1 MKIYLILS
9 ILCYACTVYGQHY
22 IPVKEMISN
31 YKEQK
36 DVDALKNYD
45 IIYNIEESP
54 EAGIFME
61 QSLLPS
67 DLPKPKAI
75 RVEWCFEYSSG
86 QKAILYLKKTYSSKE
101 GKADEIST
109 YKNKLAEKYG
119 KDYLGIPAIWY
130 SGKIT
135 VLSCPKNLFGEIV
148 TKNVIEFDIDKGQ
161 IISRNSL
168 NIAKTGTM
176 ETTRSFRPSLDI
188 KYSPIASTDG
198 CWYSN
203 LQYKLDL
210 LEEFVNSKL
219 KKHSSLTTKFGVD
232 ILLVTNKKGKASG
245 YLLSPD
251 ESMNEEEQALTEQL
265 IKQISKLPRWSFG
278 WLQTINGSIFQ
289 GRYLKARY
297 SSDTGWKFEDYLH

>member
-1 MKIYLILS
+1 MKKFLFLS
-9 ILCYACTVYGQHY
+9 ILCYACNVVYGQHY
-22 IPVKEMISN
+22 IPVKKMISN

-36 DVDALKNYD
+36 AIDTLKNHD

-67 DLPKPKAI
+67 DLQRPKDI
-75 RVEWCFEYSSG
+75 RAEWCFEYS
-86 QKAILYLKKTYSSKE
+86 
-101 GKADEIST
+101 
-109 YKNKLAEKYG
+109 KLAEKYG
-119 KDYLGIPAIWY
+119 KDDLGIPAIWY

-135 VLSCPKNLFGEIV
+135 ALSCPKDLFGEIV
-148 TKNVIEFDIDKGQ
+148 TKNVAEFDIEKGQ
-161 IISRNSL
+161 VISRNFL
-168 NIAKTGTM
+168 DIAKTGTM
-176 ETTRSFRPSLDI
+176 EGPRRSRPTI

-210 LEEFVNSKL
+210 LEEFVNGNL
-219 KKHSSLTTKFGVD
+219 KKHKTSTTKFGVD
-232 ILLVTNKKGKASG
+232 ILLVTNKKGKTTG
-245 YLLSPD
+245 YLLSPN
-251 ESMNEEEQALTEQL
+251 EIMNKENQALTEQL

-289 GRYLKARY
+289 GRYVKANY
-297 SSDTGWKFEDYLH
+297 SSDTGWKLEDYLH

>member
-1 MKIYLILS
+1 MKKFLLLS
-9 ILCYACTVYGQHY
+9 ILCYTYNVYAQHY

-31 YKEQK
+31 YKKQK
-36 DVDALKNYD
+36 AIDTLKNHD

-67 DLPKPKAI
+67 DLQRPKDI
-75 RVEWCFEYSSG
+75 RAEWCFEYSSG
-86 QKAILYLKKTYSSKE
+86 QKAMLYLKKIYSSKE
-101 GKADEIST
+101 GKSNEASI

-119 KDYLGIPAIWY
+119 KDDLGIPAIWY

-135 VLSCPKNLFGEIV
+135 ALSCPKDLFGEIV
-148 TKNVIEFDIDKGQ
+148 TKNVAEFDIEKGQ
-161 IISRNSL
+161 VISRNFL
-168 NIAKTGTM
+168 DIAKTGTM
-176 ETTRSFRPSLDI
+176 EGPRRSRPTI

-198 CWYSN
+198 GWYSN

-210 LEEFVNSKL
+210 LEEFVNGNL
-219 KKHSSLTTKFGVD
+219 KKHKTSTTKFGVD
-232 ILLVTNKKGKASG
+232 ILLVTNKKGKTTG
-245 YLLSPD
+245 YLLSPN
-251 ESMNEEEQALTEQL
+251 EIMNKENQALTEQL

-289 GRYLKARY
+289 GRYVKANY
-297 SSDTGWKFEDYLH
+297 SSDTGWKLEDYLH

>member
-1 MKIYLILS
+1 MKKFLFLS
-9 ILCYACTVYGQHY
+9 ILCYACNVVYGQHY
-22 IPVKEMISN
+22 IPVKKMISN

-36 DVDALKNYD
+36 AIDTLKNHD

-67 DLPKPKAI
+67 DLQRPKNI
-75 RVEWCFEYSSG
+75 RAEWCFEYSSG
-86 QKAILYLKKTYSSKE
+86 QKAMLYLKKIYSSKE
-101 GKADEIST
+101 GKSNEASI

-119 KDYLGIPAIWY
+119 KDDLGIPAIWY

-135 VLSCPKNLFGEIV
+135 ALSCPKDLFGEIV
-148 TKNVIEFDIDKGQ
+148 TKNVAEFDIEKGQ
-161 IISRNSL
+161 VISRNFL
-168 NIAKTGTM
+168 DIAKTGTM
-176 ETTRSFRPSLDI
+176 EGPRRSRPTI

-210 LEEFVNSKL
+210 LEEFVNGNL
-219 KKHSSLTTKFGVD
+219 KKHKTSTTKFGVD
-232 ILLVTNKKGKASG
+232 ILLVTNKKGKTTG
-245 YLLSPD
+245 YLLSPN
-251 ESMNEEEQALTEQL
+251 EIMNKENQALTEQL

-289 GRYLKARY
+289 GRYVKANY
-297 SSDTGWKFEDYLH
+297 SSDTGWKLEDYLH

>member
-1 MKIYLILS
+1 MKKFLFLS
-9 ILCYACTVYGQHY
+9 ILCYTYTIYGQHY
-22 IPVKEMISN
+22 IPVKKMISN

-36 DVDALKNYD
+36 AIDALKNYD
-45 IIYNIEESP
+45 IVYNIEESP
-54 EAGIFME
+54 EAGVFME

-67 DLPKPKAI
+67 DLPIPKDI
-75 RVEWCFEYSSG
+75 RAEWCFEYSSG
-86 QKAILYLKKTYSSKE
+86 QKAMLYALKIYSLKE
-101 GKADEIST
+101 GKSNEASI

-119 KDYLGIPAIWY
+119 KDDLEIPAIWY

-135 VLSCPKNLFGEIV
+135 ALSCPKDLFGEIV
-148 TKNVIEFDIDKGQ
+148 TKNVVEFDIEKGQ
-161 IISRNSL
+161 VISRNFL
-168 NIAKTGTM
+168 DIAKTGTM
-176 ETTRSFRPSLDI
+176 EGPRRSRPSI

-203 LQYKLDL
+203 LQYRLDL
-210 LEEFVNSKL
+210 LEEFVNSNF
-219 KKHSSLTTKFGVD
+219 KKHNVETTKFGLD
-232 ILLVTNKKGKASG
+232 ILLVTNKKGKATG

-251 ESMNEEEQALTEQL
+251 EIMNKEEQTLTKQL

-289 GRYLKARY
+289 GRYIKANY

>member
-1 MKIYLILS
+1 MKKFLSLS
-9 ILCYACTVYGQHY
+9 ILCYACTVHGQHY

-36 DVDALKNYD
+36 AIDTLKNHD

-67 DLPKPKAI
+67 DLQRPKDI
-75 RVEWCFEYSSG
+75 RAEWCFEYFSG
-86 QKAILYLKKTYSSKE
+86 QKATLYALKIYSSKE
-101 GKADEIST
+101 GKSNEASI

-119 KDYLGIPAIWY
+119 KDDLGIPAIWY

-135 VLSCPKNLFGEIV
+135 ALSCPKDLFGEIV
-148 TKNVIEFDIDKGQ
+148 TKTVAEFDIEKGQ
-161 IISRNSL
+161 VISRNFSD
-168 NIAKTGTM
+168 IAKIGTM
-176 ETTRSFRPSLDI
+176 EGPRQPRLAI

-198 CWYSN
+198 CWHSN

-219 KKHSSLTTKFGVD
+219 KKDKTSTTKFGVN
-232 ILLVTNKKGKASG
+232 ILLVTNKRGKTTG
-245 YLLSPD
+245 YFLSPD
-251 ESMNEEEQALTEQL
+251 EIMNKKEQALTKQL
-265 IKQISKLPRWSFG
+265 IKQISKLPLWSFG

-289 GRYLKARY
+289 GRYVKANY

>member
-1 MKIYLILS
+1 MKKFLFLS
-9 ILCYACTVYGQHY
+9 ILCYACNVVYGQHY
-22 IPVKEMISN
+22 IPVKKMISN

-36 DVDALKNYD
+36 AIDTLKNHD

-67 DLPKPKAI
+67 DLQRPKDI
-75 RVEWCFEYSSG
+75 RAEWCFEYSSG
-86 QKAILYLKKTYSSKE
+86 QKAMLYLKKIYSSKE
-101 GKADEIST
+101 GKSNEASI

-119 KDYLGIPAIWY
+119 KDDLGIPAIWY

-135 VLSCPKNLFGEIV
+135 ALSCPKDLFGEIV
-148 TKNVIEFDIDKGQ
+148 TKNVAEFDIEKGQ
-161 IISRNSL
+161 VISRNFL
-168 NIAKTGTM
+168 DIAKTGTM
-176 ETTRSFRPSLDI
+176 EGPRRSRPTI

-210 LEEFVNSKL
+210 LEEFVNGNL
-219 KKHSSLTTKFGVD
+219 KKHKTSTTKFGVD
-232 ILLVTNKKGKASG
+232 ILLVTNK
-245 YLLSPD
+245 
-251 ESMNEEEQALTEQL
+251 ALTEQL

-289 GRYLKARY
+289 GRYVKANY
-297 SSDTGWKFEDYLH
+297 SSDTGWKLEDYLH